1 MLFEIITAVTASE
14 TDIEIVGA
22 PDGSAS
28 LVEAARRA
36 DADIVILQGD
46 GADRSGC
53 EALLFSRP
61 AAKVLEI
68 IDRDRRA
75 VLHELQPMH
84 IPLGEASPETL
95 LSAIRSACRPVHPTP
110 H

>member
-1 MLFEIITAVTASE
+1 MLSEIITAVTASE
-14 TDIEIVGA
+14 TDVEIAGA
-22 PDGSAS
+22 PDGSRS
-28 LVEAARRA
+28 LVEAASQA
-36 DADIVILQGD
+36 NADIIILQGD
-46 GADRSGC
+46 GADGSAC

-61 AAKVLEI
+61 TAKVLEI

-75 VLHELQPMH
+75 VQHELRPVH

-95 LSAIRSACRPVHPTP
+95 LSAIRSARRLFRSPP